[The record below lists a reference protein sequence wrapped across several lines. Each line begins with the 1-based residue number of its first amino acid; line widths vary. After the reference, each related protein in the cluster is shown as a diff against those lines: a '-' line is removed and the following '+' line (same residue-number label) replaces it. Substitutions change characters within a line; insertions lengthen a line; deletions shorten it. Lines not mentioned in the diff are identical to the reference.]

1 MRIRPTEPTAALAA
15 LISGNHRH
23 LAVRARAAAM
33 DEDVIRLQGIRLQ
46 EIGSQ
51 ATGTDLSLS
60 EHSFALFVALAIDAE
75 DLARAFDL
83 APSRPTVLTIAE
95 QGGVLEGSHANALE
109 RVVAMPSLVIVVVI
123 AQLLVADA
131 CGIAFADAE
140 RRSMETLGAV
150 LESSASMRKR
160 MRERQLRAVAAILD
174 AESGR
179 VHWLGEHADQARFLG

>member
-1 MRIRPTEPTAALAA
+1 MRSRPTEPTAALAA
-15 LISGNHRH
+15 LISGNHRS
-23 LAVRARAAAM
+23 LAARARASAIN
-33 DEDVIRLQGIRLQ
+33 EDAIYSQGIRLQ
-46 EIGSQ
+46 GSGVH
-51 ATGTDLSLS
+51 APHSD
-60 EHSFALFVALAIDAE
+60 HSFALFVSLAVDAE
-75 DLARAFDL
+75 DLARTFDL
-83 APSRPTVLTIAE
+83 APSRPTVLPIAE
-95 QGGVLEGSHANALE
+95 QGGALEGSHANALE

-150 LESSASMRKR
+150 LESSASMRER

-179 VHWLGEHADQARFLG
+179 VHWLGEHADQARLLGREV